1 MPLQYYIQ
9 YLIAFLNTI
18 PRDNSVVHALVQF
31 RCHSRFSGLTGKRLV
46 AYRSET
52 AGHVAILKAD
62 VAWNV
67 HHMEKLIVPIP
78 LQ

>member
-1 MPLQYYIQ
+1 MDLYNLGAIH
-9 YLIAFLNTI
+9 I
-18 PRDNSVVHALVQF
+18 RS
-31 RCHSRFSGLTGKRLV
+31 FSGLTGKRLV
-46 AYRSET
+46 AFRSET
-52 AGHVAILKAD
+52 AGCVAILKAD

>member
-1 MPLQYYIQ
+1 MTTQHCMGLY
-9 YLIAFLNTI
+9 N
-18 PRDNSVVHALVQF
+18 VHAI
-31 RCHSRFSGLTGKRLV
+31 HIYSFSGLAGERLVV

-62 VAWNV
+62 VGWNV